1 MDDLERYRKGHS
13 WKFSNLR
20 GLLVGYLRVS
30 KVEEILPGQARSF
43 EVEDLQVLI
52 CNVDGELYAIEDVC
66 THDEASFAQGE
77 LDGCEIECP
86 RHGARFDVTTGNV
99 TALPAVLPLETFPV
113 RINEGNVE
121 IDIG

>member
-1 MDDLERYRKGHS
+1 M
-13 WKFSNLR
+13 
-20 GLLVGYLRVS
+20 GYLRVS

-66 THDEASFAQGE
+66 THDEASFVQGE

-86 RHGARFDVTTGNV
+86 RHGARFDVRTGEV
-99 TALPAVLPLETFPV
+99 LEPPAYEPIQTFKV
-113 RINEGNVE
+113 RIENGMIQVGN
-121 IDIG
+121 DR